1 MRQRKP
7 KMKRLLSILQLKT
20 TVCVSCLFLLSACT
34 TTPLRI
40 PYPTPPDQLMEPAP
54 ELQVLPEDNVKLSD
68 AEKVI
73 AENYGTYHLVVD
85 ELNALQ
91 NWVKQQKD
99 LNP

>member
-1 MRQRKP
+1 
-7 KMKRLLSILQLKT
+7 
-20 TVCVSCLFLLSACT
+20 
-34 TTPLRI
+34 
-40 PYPTPPDQLMEPAP
+40 MEPAP